1 MYCQTF
7 IQYDTTFKDHISGW
21 LTSIIMT
28 SHFSLHSCQ
37 RLFQERRHDI
47 LQIISVPVLNNLFFG
62 WNSVYFWLVYDN
74 MSLLSFW
81 EWKETH
87 KLLHL
92 HTAYIL
98 NTVLLSIFSS
108 VKCLF
113 HNLCIHVAWR
123 AATLCQSLLRSK
135 YYFIPSCLMRSQV
148 CRASSDKDEERT
160 WHTPYKASPVRSW
173 LNSGIIRIAGL
184 WRDSPFPFYCNWK
197 AAFSDDLFFISQVD
211 TLRCDDVLIV
221 CAKYFNCTKKC
232 IKSQVY
238 RISLLRKS
246 YFTPVTRFSSKCVS
260 M

>member
-7 IQYDTTFKDHISGW
+7 IQYESTFKDHISGW

-28 SHFSLHSCQ
+28 YHFSLHSCQ
-37 RLFQERRHDI
+37 RLFQERRHHI
-47 LQIISVPVLNNLFFG
+47 LQIISVPVQNNLFFG
-62 WNSVYFWLVYDN
+62 WSSVCFWFVYDN
-74 MSLLSFW
+74 MSLLCFW
-81 EWKETH
+81 EWKEEN
-87 KLLHL
+87 KLLHF

-98 NTVLLSIFSS
+98 NTVLMSIFSS
-108 VKCLF
+108 VTCLF
-113 HNLCIHVAWR
+113 HNLCVHVAQR

-135 YYFIPSCLMRSQV
+135 YYFIPSCLTRSQV
-148 CRASSDKDEERT
+148 CRGSSDQDEERT

-211 TLRCDDVLIV
+211 TISCNDVCIAG
-221 CAKYFNCTKKC
+221 AKYINCTKKR

-238 RISLLRKS
+238 RISLLWKKLL
-246 YFTPVTRFSSKCVS
+246 YACHKVSKQVC
-260 M
+260 